1 MKLQLCEPLVVHA
14 HLLGANAVARNAAGG
29 VGGVVEESLDHGGKD
44 RAALAATLTGFTR
57 CLDRA
62 ALDGGC

>member
-29 VGGVVEESLDHGGKD
+29 VGGVVEEYLDHGGKD
-44 RAALAATLTGFTR
+44 KAALAATMT
-57 CLDRA
+57 
-62 ALDGGC
+62 